1 MTLWN
6 KHAQHQ
12 TWIPHCICNCTLC
25 EHRCQWCVV
34 FEPSNHPSSHSPTF
48 EAFEIFT
55 TFTPKTTRR
64 FTPRY
69 TYLGWVNGFGEKG
82 EANVKQLTLTMIS
95 GLKINE
101 KVPGF
106 WKNMFGH
113 SETSSWWSDSVS
125 KSRFNC
131 SNVWLWQSDYARE
144 TKHMQKNFIYDS
156 GCIYIS
162 LYLYMLFLNCRNGGN
177 VSLYSKTFIYEVNT
191 FDIYMYIYIESKSNA
206 K

>member
-12 TWIPHCICNCTLC
+12 TWIPYCICNCTLRQ
-25 EHRCQWCVV
+25 HRCQWCAV

-113 SETSSWWSDSVS
+113 SETSSWLSDSVS
-125 KSRFNC
+125 KPRFNAVPTC
-131 SNVWLWQSDYARE
+131 DFDNLTTGEKQNKPRKTSY
-144 TKHMQKNFIYDS
+144 MIPCM
-156 GCIYIS
+156 CINI
-162 LYLYMLFLNCRNGGN
+162 
-177 VSLYSKTFIYEVNT
+177 
-191 FDIYMYIYIESKSNA
+191 
-206 K
+206 

>member
-12 TWIPHCICNCTLC
+12 TWIPFCICDCTLRQ
-25 EHRCQWCVV
+25 HRCQCCAV

-106 WKNMFGH
+106 WKTCLVIVKHQADWVIQCQNQDSTLMQRVTLTIWLRARNKTNAEKLHIWFG
-113 SETSSWWSDSVS
+113 V
-125 KSRFNC
+125 
-131 SNVWLWQSDYARE
+131 
-144 TKHMQKNFIYDS
+144 
-156 GCIYIS
+156 CIYIYKHIIVFVHVVFE
-162 LYLYMLFLNCRNGGN
+162 L
-177 VSLYSKTFIYEVNT
+177 
-191 FDIYMYIYIESKSNA
+191 
-206 K
+206 